1 MFLVLLAPRQSE
13 EFTQLFKES
22 QIKYQKMPKSNFN
35 ETVKNFDHEL
45 STLSRTTYHS
55 PRQQKTEVTLRKK
68 PLRSMY
74 KEVNIAANRY
84 STVDSDFIDYECTKA
99 ILKRMKSISPS
110 ASAGSPGDQAAILNT
125 DCASISDLRKLLCL
139 FVDEVPE
146 LASKT
151 ALHEQI
157 KHFIPSTIIQSPTES
172 KPTRNNCASCGS
184 KPKWI
189 KKKFSDCYW
198 CKRQFCSSCPLESCH
213 FPRIGGTFHS
223 LCGECSENLTRED
236 ASDWAESSTKLLARM
251 DDKFVMG
258 AFGCASIAMALG
270 ANAHDLLRSMA
281 KELHARKKHEL
292 AYSIISLN
300 MSEYNDSATTKQQVK
315 AHLLASSI
323 LLAMAKAADK
333 SIDER
338 LALAL
343 ASKEAYLSAAS
354 MLIESDTELVDNTVT
369 EVNSLV
375 LDLMDKKEKENELT
389 VFKHTIELES
399 LWSQRNTQGI
409 LSYLKENSMNAHQN
423 EDFLLKAFQSFY
435 QNKEPHLPKMR
446 PEDRHTLS
454 FLRGVVQIKENKNE
468 TAFADI
474 ESTAWNHTSSDIS
487 EDSILGACLH
497 IIVDEETKLYSFK
510 SLKDVLLSGSKYF
523 LFSSSQKQPKGSD
536 RSMGLF
542 FPSDSELTPPFED
555 NWPSLSVVGHN
566 SRCHK
571 KYEEAVLQLYK
582 EKKWNRA
589 QVAWAYIDDYYPLLD
604 HPAEGVVC
612 YLHAAMWIASIF
624 ENSKN
629 DAKTF
634 FALKCVTMK
643 LLKIAYGISL
653 QVLNPGMELYTI
665 RLIVG
670 IMRKMAQIPDSQFV
684 LTNEDFEFLKI
695 LIERLEKVCR
705 LFPFW
710 NPPKVSVSEAVMF
723 NIITRRLHSNYVLV
737 LQDVNQDQS
746 PLNPIDLKY
755 QLYENDLRG
764 LLPLSDPV
772 TGRAR
777 AMEELMRSQGYSWKD
792 VTHMMSSSLT
802 PRDPEGWVIQSK
814 QLGIR
819 QKYSKV
825 TGFVIDIDPDHPSVK
840 LLVVEEDRRRNTIG
854 LFSQDDINTMLQLE
868 SSDFPLFFSLDPPE
882 HDLGKHYH
890 PFQQWRYGTEKVK
903 DSEVLNTMFITDYL
917 MKSFTVGSDVSSI
930 PPFQQRSCKEGLTKS
945 LPPDLQRAIRSIQE
959 RGGYYSQSSHR
970 FWIEAKEMKYDMQQT
985 GSVITCQFGEM
996 EMEVKNHSLTRNENG
1011 ELEDT
1016 KKDEDPNSP
1025 ESQFAKDMTEHY
1037 EELSHYFPQ
1046 FARLQQL
1053 SKLQVFAMMLD
1064 MLLQNIKEENTEVTK
1079 ELVTKI
1085 QNETRKEHRTNTIK
1099 VLTGLKSEIGEWPKA
1114 DNHHY
1119 VQSKVEEIK
1128 ADMERRMW
1136 EEEQRLRRI
1145 HGYGVTIDD
1154 SSARNELRKVNSE
1167 VLKAI
1172 KQNDEEILNQ
1182 ITSALKSAAKIH
1194 QESTLKQ
1201 YVRRWLASSSPSN
1214 SFHFS
1219 SSTPQEELTEY
1230 ICRSLPVPTKDE
1242 ISRQIQEYHLQ
1253 RYRALQG
1260 ICSGFKSSYQPVHTA
1275 CKWVPAAIC
1284 HESFRITYGGVAFTP
1299 KVVPIGQYERL
1310 HQPRNVTLI
1319 QVRSTNSNRP
1329 KPPTVR
1335 TSYTTPTGPLRD
1347 KVSKGGIN
1355 AQTNQMRN
1363 TVNDISRGKTS
1374 RQASVDPSN
1383 FRNSSSDNLNAHVD
1397 KFIKGTERISEA
1409 RATPASAGGGKRP
1422 PGGGGGKR
1430 PPGGG
1435 GGPPNEPPDR
1445 GSGWKKGIPESR
1457 RTNGIY
1463 VLRDRVTGKVYVGRS
1478 CDITRRV
1485 HEHNRDISNGR
1496 RTVGKHFESG
1506 DTLEISYVELDSGSD
1521 RRTMQYHEQNCID
1534 QARKYYGRDK
1544 VINVRN
1550 AMSSTKYAEMQRQM
1564 SNQSGHS
1571 R

>member
-1 MFLVLLAPRQSE
+1 MLLAPRQSE
-13 EFTQLFKES
+13 EFAQLFKES
-22 QIKYQKMPKSNFN
+22 YHKIPKGNFKKA
-35 ETVKNFDHEL
+35 VKIFDCEL

-55 PRQQKTEVTLRKK
+55 PKQQEAKVTLRKK

-74 KEVNIAANRY
+74 KEINIAANRY
-84 STVDSDFIDYECTKA
+84 STVDSDFIDYDCTKA
-99 ILKRMKSISPS
+99 ILKRMKNTSPS
-110 ASAGSPGDQAAILNT
+110 ASAGSPGDRAAILNT
-125 DCASISDLRKLLCL
+125 DTASISDLKKLLCL

-151 ALHEQI
+151 ALYEQI
-157 KHFIPSTIIQSPTES
+157 KHFIPLTIIQSP
-172 KPTRNNCASCGS
+172 KKLKHQRNICASCGS
-184 KPKWI
+184 KPKWLQE
-189 KKKFSDCYW
+189 FTNCYW
-198 CKRQFCSSCPLESCH
+198 CTRCFCCLCPLKSCH
-213 FPRIGGTFHS
+213 FPRIGGTLHS
-223 LCGECSENLTRED
+223 LCGECLENLTRED
-236 ASDWAESSTKLLARM
+236 ASDWAEFSTKLLAKM

-258 AFGCASIAMALG
+258 ALGCASIAMALG

-281 KELHARKKHEL
+281 KELHAKKKHEL

-300 MSEYNDSATTKQQVK
+300 MSEYNDNATKKQQVK

-323 LLAMAKAADK
+323 LLAIAKAADK

-338 LALAL
+338 LILAH
-343 ASKEAYLSAAS
+343 ASKEAYILATSILNEINDDA
-354 MLIESDTELVDNTVT
+354 ELVDSTVIDI
-369 EVNSLV
+369 NSLV
-375 LDLMDKKEKENELT
+375 QDLMKKKENENELT
-389 VFKHTIELES
+389 VFKYAMELES
-399 LWSQRNTQGI
+399 LWSQRDTQGI
-409 LSYLKENSMNAHQN
+409 LSYLKENSMNADKN
-423 EDFLLKAFQSFY
+423 EDFLLKAFHSFY
-435 QNKEPHLPKMR
+435 QNKQPFLQKML

-454 FLRGVVQIKENKNE
+454 FLRGVVQIKEKKNE

-474 ESTAWNHTSSDIS
+474 ESTAWNHISSNIS

-510 SLKDVLLSGSKYF
+510 SLKDMLLSGSKYF

-536 RSMGLF
+536 RSMGLL

-571 KYEEAVLQLYK
+571 KYEEAVLQLHK

-589 QVAWAYIDDYYPLLD
+589 QVAWAYIDDYHPLLD

-624 ENSKN
+624 KSSKN
-629 DAKTF
+629 KTRYF

-643 LLKIAYGISL
+643 LLKNAYGISL

-684 LTNEDFEFLKI
+684 LTNEDFDFLKI
-695 LIERLEKVCR
+695 LIKRLEKVCR

-710 NPPKVSVSEAVMF
+710 NPPKVSVSEAVIF
-723 NIITRRLHSNYVLV
+723 NIITRRLHSNYVLI

-755 QLYENDLRG
+755 QLYENDLHG

-777 AMEELMRSQGYSWKD
+777 AMDELMRSQGYSWKD
-792 VTHMMSSSLT
+792 VIHMMSSSLT

-814 QLGIR
+814 QLGVH

-825 TGFVIDIDPDHPSVK
+825 TGFVIDIDPDHPSVQ
-840 LLVVEEDRRRNTIG
+840 LLVVEEDERNSTTG
-854 LFSQDDINTMLQLE
+854 LFSQDDINIMLQLE

-890 PFQQWRYGTEKVK
+890 PFQQWRYGTEKVR

-917 MKSFTVGSDVSSI
+917 MKCFTVGSDVSSV

-945 LPPDLQRAIRSIQE
+945 LPLDLQRAIRSIQE
-959 RGGYYSQSSHR
+959 RGGYYSQSWYR
-970 FWIEAKEMKYDMQQT
+970 FWIEAREMKYDVQQS
-985 GSVITCQFGEM
+985 GSVITYHFGEM
-996 EMEVKNHSLTRNENG
+996 EMEVKTHSLKRNENG

-1016 KKDEDPNSP
+1016 DKDDDPNSP

-1064 MLLQNIKEENTEVTK
+1064 SLLQNLKEGNIEITEQIVTK
-1079 ELVTKI
+1079 F
-1085 QNETRKEHRTNTIK
+1085 QNETRQEYRTKIINN
-1099 VLTGLKSEIGEWPKA
+1099 LTSLKSKIGEWPKA
-1114 DNHHY
+1114 DNDDY
-1119 VQSKVEEIK
+1119 VQSKLSNEFKATIK
-1128 ADMERRMW
+1128 KIKGKCGTATV
-1136 EEEQRLRRI
+1136 I
-1145 HGYGVTIDD
+1145 C
-1154 SSARNELRKVNSE
+1154 NEVQKANSE
-1167 VLKAI
+1167 VLRGI
-1172 KQNDEEILNQ
+1172 KHDDEEILNQ
-1182 ITSALKSAAKIH
+1182 TTSALAAKNC
-1194 QESTLKQ
+1194 QMSTLKH
-1201 YVRRWLASSSPSN
+1201 YVQRWLASN
-1214 SFHFS
+1214 IC

-1230 ICRSLPVPTKDE
+1230 MCCSLPVPTREE
-1242 ISRQIQEYHLQ
+1242 ISGKYNLQ
-1253 RYRALQG
+1253 RYTALQN
-1260 ICSGFKSSYQPVHTA
+1260 ICSGFKSSYQRVHSD

-1299 KVVPIGQYERL
+1299 KLVPIGQYEHL
-1310 HQPRNVTLI
+1310 HQPRNVTPI

-1363 TVNDISRGKTS
+1363 AVNGISRGKTS

-1383 FRNSSSDNLNAHVD
+1383 FRNSNSDNLNAHVD
-1397 KFIKGTERISEA
+1397 KFMRGTERISEA
-1409 RATPASAGGGKRP
+1409 QATLASA
-1422 PGGGGGKR
+1422 GGGKR

-1445 GSGWKKGIPESR
+1445 GSGWKKGLPESK
-1457 RTNGIY
+1457 TNGIY
-1463 VLRDRVTGKVYVGRS
+1463 VLKERVTGKVYVGRS

-1485 HEHNRDISNGR
+1485 HEHNRDIRNGR

-1521 RRTMQYHEQNCID
+1521 RCTMQYHEQNCID
-1534 QARKYYGRDK
+1534 QARKYYGKDK